1 VRLRSRRPGEELLA
15 LAGHETA
22 LSGAVQPEHL
32 LVAAML
38 CSPDLE
44 ALLDEY
50 GVDIDDV
57 RDRIALRE
65 HDALASLGISLESIE
80 REVEDT
86 FGPLA
91 WRRVDCVEI
100 APEVKRALAE
110 AAKRRTPLD
119 GPRTV
124 AALLSPG
131 SRLWMF
137 LVELDIPPDEV
148 AARLRR

>member
-15 LAGHETA
+15 IAGHETA
-22 LSGAVQPEHL
+22 LSGAVQPEHV

-38 CSPDLE
+38 CNPDLE
-44 ALLDEY
+44 ALLGEY
-50 GVDIDDV
+50 GVDVDDV
-57 RDRIALRE
+57 RDRIALHE

-100 APEVKRALAE
+100 SPEVKRALAE
-110 AAKRRTPLD
+110 AAKASAPVHAHRAL
-119 GPRTV
+119 
-124 AALLSPG
+124 AALLAPG
-131 SRLWMF
+131 SRLWRF
-137 LVELDIPPDEV
+137 LVELDVPPDEI